1 MADRTTIIVSD
12 LHMGAGFRTRGDP
25 LDDFDKDAEFANLL
39 RELKVESERD
49 GREIELIVDGD
60 MVDFPQVPASEEF
73 DPNVAYPPQVYST
86 TLEADSVK
94 KMNLAIAGH
103 EGFFAD
109 LRDFLSPGPP
119 RRTLTIIK
127 GNHDVE
133 LHWPGVQQR
142 IREAV
147 GAGGGRAGLVHF
159 EEVCVHRDG
168 LYVEHGN
175 QYAAY
180 FDRLD
185 NFENPVDPQH
195 PQRLTLTTG
204 SQALIEAFNPV
215 ERERYWIDGV
225 KPMTALIFYL
235 LRWDFDFAMRALV
248 SLLKGVPLLVPKAMA
263 ADQETLLA
271 ELDDEVRRQALAAQY
286 AADADFRRDFN
297 ARVLAA
303 AETLREPADLG
314 VRIADLSV
322 ASALELGQREQERA
336 RVALGRAA
344 QKIATEKHA
353 KLVVF
358 GHTHFAGDEPLEG
371 GARYINSGAWVWYHD
386 FSTADEATWRELFE
400 HPEHFTGDRYL
411 TYVRVDYDAA
421 GQPVGRLVEYAGQ
434 PQPSGC
440 LGLLMRA
447 WARVQ
452 RGL

>member
-12 LHMGAGFRTRGDP
+12 LHMGAGFRTQCDP
-25 LDDFDKDAEFANLL
+25 LDDFDKDAEFAGLL

-60 MVDFPQVPASEEF
+60 LVDFPQVPAVEEF
-73 DPNVAYPPQVYST
+73 DPSVVYPPQDYST

-94 KMNLAIAGH
+94 KMNLVVAGH
-103 EGFFAD
+103 RDFFAS

-119 RRTLTIIK
+119 RRTLTILK

-147 GAGGGRAGLVHF
+147 GASGEQAGLVHF
-159 EEVCVHRDG
+159 EEVCIHRDG

-180 FDRLD
+180 CDRLD
-185 NFENPVDPQH
+185 NFENPVDPQD
-195 PQRLTLTTG
+195 PQRLTLTAG

-235 LRWDFDFAMRALV
+235 LKWDFDFAMRALA
-248 SLLKGVPLLVPKAMA
+248 SLLKGVPILVPKAMA

-271 ELDDEVRRQALAAQY
+271 ELDDEVRRQALATQY
-286 AADADFRRDFN
+286 AADADFRHDFN
-297 ARVLAA
+297 ARVLSAM
-303 AETLREPADLG
+303 ETLHEPAGPGILAG
-314 VRIADLSV
+314 PPV
-322 ASALELGQREQERA
+322 ASALELGRREQERA
-336 RVALGRAA
+336 RLALGRAA
-344 QKIATEKHA
+344 QKIATEKGA

-358 GHTHFAGDEPLEG
+358 GHTHLAGDEPLEG
-371 GARYINSGAWVWYHD
+371 GARYLNSGAWVWCHD

-411 TYVRVDYDAA
+411 THVRVDYDAA
-421 GQPVGRLVEYAGQ
+421 GQPVGRLVEYTGQ
-434 PQPSGC
+434 PQPGGC

-447 WARVQ
+447 WAWVQ